1 MSTYVYLLRPVRAG
15 LAQAPSQDEERI
27 LEAHF
32 DRLKEALADR
42 RLILAGPCLD
52 GAFGIVVFRASSEM
66 EAAAFMEGDP
76 AVREGLM
83 TATLHP
89 FRVSLFEE
97 EDGAAGG
104 TQARLRV

>member
-1 MSTYVYLLRPVRAG
+1 VSTYVYLLRPVWAG
-15 LAQAPSQDEERI
+15 LARAPSQDEERV

-89 FRVSLFEE
+89 FRVSLFEG
-97 EDGAAGG
+97 EDGAAAG
-104 TQARLRV
+104 TQARPRV